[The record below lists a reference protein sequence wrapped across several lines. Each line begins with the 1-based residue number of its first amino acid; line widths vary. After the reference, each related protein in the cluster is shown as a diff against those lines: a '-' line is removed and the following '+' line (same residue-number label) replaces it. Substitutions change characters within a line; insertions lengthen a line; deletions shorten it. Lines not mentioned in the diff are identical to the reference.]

1 MPGRPDALAPD
12 LILVNGTIHTVDD
25 ANPRATAVAI
35 RDGRFVAVG
44 GRRDPRPGR
53 AVDARR
59 GPGRSGGRPGV
70 DRRPQPPA
78 SDRSHVARGAALRH
92 PRHTRDRR
100 PRGGAGARDA
110 AGRVGRRARLG
121 REPSRR
127 RSPPHPPRSRRRL
140 ARQPGRHPPRLEQ
153 ARLQLG
159 GAARGGDRSRDTR
172 STRRRALQRLIR
184 ARRSRASR
192 RGSSGTGP
200 RT

>member
-25 ANPRATAVAI
+25 ANPRQPPSPSAMGGSSRSADDEI
-35 RDGRFVAVG
+35 RDA
-44 GRRDPRPGR
+44 GR

-59 GPGRSGGRPGV
+59 GPRRSGGRPGA
-70 DRRPQPPA
+70 DRRPQSPA
-78 SDRSHVARGAALRH
+78 SDRSHAARGAALRH

-100 PRGGAGARDA
+100 PRGDARARDA

-127 RSPPHPPRSRRRL
+127 RPPPHPSRPRRRL
-140 ARQPGRHPPRLEQ
+140 AGQPGRHPPRLEQ

-159 GAARGGDRSRDTR
+159 GAARGRYRSRDAR
-172 STRRRALQRLIR
+172 STRRRALQRLVR
-184 ARRSRASR
+184 A
-192 RGSSGTGP
+192 
-200 RT
+200 